1 MEKKKFKFNF
11 VDAVVILALVA
22 VVAFVVLQLS
32 SGILDATGGSATYRM
47 TFYTEESTMYSL
59 ENVKEGDPVCDESN
73 DVGLGKVVSK
83 DFTNVSHAQLE
94 TADGTYV
101 EAPRPGYGSG
111 SVVFEGEGTAY
122 SYGAKFDNS
131 KYSVGQTVTLR
142 VGTSKL
148 HGRIKAIE
156 VIK

>member
-1 MEKKKFKFNF
+1 MKKFKFNF
-11 VDAVVILALVA
+11 VDLVVVLALIA

-32 SGILDATGGSATYRM
+32 NGILDSSGGSATYKM
-47 TFYTEESTMYSL
+47 TFYTEESTIYSL
-59 ENVKEGDPVCDESN
+59 DNVKIGDPVCDESN
-73 DVGLGKVVSK
+73 DVSLGKVVSTE
-83 DFTNVSHAQLE
+83 FSNESHAQLE

-101 EAPRPGYGSG
+101 EAARPGYGSG

-122 SYGAKFDNS
+122 QYGAKFDNS

>member
-1 MEKKKFKFNF
+1 MENKKFRFNF

-32 SGILDATGGSATYRM
+32 NGILDASGSSATYRM

-73 DVGLGKVVSK
+73 DVDLGMVVSK
-83 DFTNVSHAQLE
+83 EFTDKSHAQLE

-101 EAPRPGYGSG
+101 EASRPGYGSG
-111 SVVFEGEGTAY
+111 SVVFEGKGTAY
-122 SYGAKFDNS
+122 QYGAKFDNS

-142 VGTSKL
+142 VGSSKL
-148 HGRIKAIE
+148 YGRIKAIE

>member
-32 SGILDATGGSATYRM
+32 NGILDASGGSATYRM
-47 TFYTEESTMYSL
+47 TFYTEESTIYSL
-59 ENVKEGDPVCDESN
+59 DNVKEGDPVCDESN
-73 DVGLGKVVSK
+73 DVSLGIVLSK

>member
-11 VDAVVILALVA
+11 VDCVVILALVA

-32 SGILDATGGSATYRM
+32 NGILDASGGSATYKI

-73 DVGLGKVVSK
+73 DVDLGKVVSIS
-83 DFTNVSHAQLE
+83 FTDKSHAQLE

-101 EAPRPGYGSG
+101 EASRPGYGSG
-111 SVVFEGEGTAY
+111 SVVFEGVGTAY
-122 SYGAKFDNS
+122 QYGAKFDNS

-142 VGTSKL
+142 VGSSKL
-148 HGRIKAIE
+148 YGRIKAIE
-156 VIK
+156 VIE

>member
-1 MEKKKFKFNF
+1 MENKKFRFNF

-32 SGILDATGGSATYRM
+32 SGILDASGSSATYRM
-47 TFYTEESTMYSL
+47 TFYTDASTMYSL

-73 DVGLGKVVSK
+73 DVDLGMVVSK
-83 DFTNVSHAQLE
+83 EFTDKSHAQLE

-101 EAPRPGYGSG
+101 EASRPGYGSG
-111 SVVFEGEGTAY
+111 SVVFEGKGTAY
-122 SYGAKFDNS
+122 QYGAKFDNS

-142 VGTSKL
+142 VGSSKL
-148 HGRIKAIE
+148 YGRIKAIE

>member
-1 MEKKKFKFNF
+1 MENKKFRFNF

-32 SGILDATGGSATYRM
+32 NGILDASGSSATYRM
-47 TFYTEESTMYSL
+47 TFYTEESTIYSL

-73 DVGLGKVVSK
+73 DVDLGMVVSK
-83 DFTNVSHAQLE
+83 EFTDKSHAQLE

-101 EAPRPGYGSG
+101 EASRPGYGSG
-111 SVVFEGEGTAY
+111 SVVFEGKGTAY
-122 SYGAKFDNS
+122 QYGAKFDNS

-142 VGTSKL
+142 VGSSKL
-148 HGRIKAIE
+148 YGRIKAIE

>member
-1 MEKKKFKFNF
+1 MKKFKFNF
-11 VDAVVILALVA
+11 VDLLVVLALVA

-32 SGILDATGGSATYRM
+32 NGILDSSGGSATYKM
-47 TFYTEESTMYSL
+47 TFYTEESTIYSL
-59 ENVKEGDPVCDESN
+59 DNVKIGDPVCDESN
-73 DVGLGKVVSK
+73 DVSLGKVVSTEFSDK
-83 DFTNVSHAQLE
+83 SHAQLE

-101 EAPRPGYGSG
+101 EAARPGYGSG

-122 SYGAKFDNS
+122 QYGAKFDNS

-148 HGRIKAIE
+148 YGRIKAIE